1 MARKKRGV
9 PGINSS
15 STADIAFM
23 LLIFFLITTS
33 MDTDRGLARRLP
45 PPPEN
50 KDQKDDDIIVKERN
64 ILQVRLNKDNQLMC
78 GTDYIDVK
86 QLKEKAKEF
95 LLNPSNDENL
105 PEREEKVIEGF
116 GSYPVSKGV
125 ISLQNTRGTSYNA
138 YLRVQNELV
147 RAVNE
152 IRDEFALANFGKVYT
167 SLDEEKQRIVRDA
180 IPQNISEADPKDTGR
195 KK

>member
-1 MARKKRGV
+1 MAR
-9 PGINSS
+9 PAQQLPSS
-15 STADIAFM
+15 SLADIAFM
-23 LLIFFLITTS
+23 VLIFFLLVST
-33 MDTDRGLARRLP
+33 MDQEMGLQRRLP
-45 PPPEN
+45 PMPDPN
-50 KDQKDDDIIVKERN
+50 QKVDDVQIKRRN
-64 ILQVRLNKDNQLMC
+64 IMVVKINDADRLLAG
-78 GTDYIDVK
+78 GTPMDVSM
-86 QLKEKAKEF
+86 LKEKAKEF

-116 GSYPVSKGV
+116 GSHPVSKGV

-138 YLRVQNELV
+138 YLKVQNELV

>member
-1 MARKKRGV
+1 MAR
-9 PGINSS
+9 PAQQLPSS
-15 STADIAFM
+15 SLADIAFM
-23 LLIFFLITTS
+23 VLIFFLLVST
-33 MDTDRGLARRLP
+33 MDQEMGLQRRLP
-45 PPPEN
+45 PMPDPN
-50 KDQKDDDIIVKERN
+50 KKVDDVQIKRRN
-64 ILQVRLNKDNQLMC
+64 IMVVKINDADRLLAG
-78 GTDYIDVK
+78 GTPMDVSM
-86 QLKEKAKEF
+86 LKEKAKEF

-105 PEREEKVIEGF
+105 PEREEKVIECF

-138 YLRVQNELV
+138 YLKVQNELV